1 MSENGAHRILQL
13 NQVSR
18 NDLSK
23 VGGKAANLGELVRML
38 RGPIRVP
45 GGFVLTLEA
54 YREFIESNGIDLV
67 LKQHFGPGEFL
78 DPARIERVSLQIQ
91 ESFSNSHW
99 PETLA
104 KEVLAAYSNLNAP
117 RPGRRDVAVRSSASS
132 EDLPTASF
140 AGQLESFLNVEGDES
155 LLDHIRMCFA
165 SNYTA
170 RVISYRNSRKIP
182 QIGTGCAV
190 VVQEM
195 VRSDLASAGVAFTL
209 DPESGHEGVILI
221 NSAFGLGEL
230 MVQGEIVPDEFMV
243 HKDRLRGGFRPVLK
257 RELGSKELS
266 LVYDPFHPD
275 RTVRVRVA
283 EEERHRYSLTDEEIL
298 DLSRACLEVEDHYS
312 SGSLRRRP
320 MDIEWAKDGL
330 SGKMYLVQ
338 ARPETVHSLRMSPL
352 KRPAFRSEVIGHPKP
367 ILTGRAVGD
376 RIASGRVRRIKQVSD
391 LGSFQ
396 AGEILV
402 ADRTD
407 PDWEPAMKIAS
418 GVITAS
424 GGRTCHAA
432 IVAREIGI
440 PAVVGAGA
448 GIDLLQNGV
457 EVTVSS
463 AEGEEGRVYPG
474 TIALRT
480 VVVPDVALDRMRTHL
495 LMNISRPGDAL
506 SWSLLPGGGVGLLRM
521 EFMIASE
528 IRIHPLAL
536 LNIRKIKSQETRRRI
551 DALTRGI
558 EDKKELFVRKLSE
571 GIASICGAFHP
582 RPVVVRFSDFKSNEY
597 ANLIGGD
604 EFELREENPMLG
616 LRGAARY
623 AHPLYR
629 EAFTLECQ
637 AIIRVRETMG
647 FDNLSV
653 MLPFV
658 RTVVDADATLEV
670 MRDSGLIRGRKG
682 LQVWMMCEVPANVLQ
697 LREFSER
704 FDGISI
710 GSNDLTQLMLGI
722 DRDSSAVAPF
732 FDERH
737 PAVRMMISF
746 ALREARQYGMKT
758 SLCGQ
763 APSDY
768 PEFARFLVDEGIDS
782 ISLSPDAL
790 LSVAQIVSEH
800 EKRSNGNVPTPHANT
815 ARPGSL

>member
-1 MSENGAHRILQL
+1 MQLSE
-13 NQVSR
+13 VSR
-18 NDLSK
+18 TDLLR
-23 VGGKAANLGELVRML
+23 VGGKAANLGELVRL
-38 RGPIRVP
+38 LKGRIRVP
-45 GGFVLTLEA
+45 DGFVLTLSA
-54 YREFIESNGIDLV
+54 YREFISKNGIDLI
-67 LKQHFGPGEFL
+67 LSRHFPAGRSL
-78 DPARIERVSLQIQ
+78 DATKIESISQ
-91 ESFSNSHW
+91 EIREAFAKSHW
-99 PETLA
+99 PENLA
-104 KEVLAAYSNLNAP
+104 TEVLSAYARLNAG
-117 RPGRRDVAVRSSASS
+117 RVGRRDVAVRSSASS

-140 AGQLESFLNVEGDES
+140 AGQLDSFLNVEGDDS
-155 LLDHIRMCFA
+155 LLEHIRECFA

-170 RVISYRNSRKIP
+170 RVISYRDSRKIP
-182 QIGTGCAV
+182 QIGAGCSV
-190 VVQEM
+190 IVQEM

-221 NSAFGLGEL
+221 NSALGLGEL
-230 MVQGEIVPDEFMV
+230 LVQGEVIPDEFVV
-243 HKDRLRGGFRPVLK
+243 HKERLKRGFKPLMK

-275 RTVRVRVA
+275 RTLRVRVA
-283 EEERHRYSLTDEEIL
+283 EEERHRYSLQDDEVLEL
-298 DLSRACLEVEDHYS
+298 ARACLQVEDHYS
-312 SGSLRRRP
+312 EGSLRRRP

-330 SGKMYLVQ
+330 NGRIFLVQ
-338 ARPETVHSLRMSPL
+338 ARPETVHSVRPSPG
-352 KRPAFRSEVIGHPKP
+352 KRPSFRLEVMGSPRP
-367 ILTGRAVGD
+367 ILTGRGVGD
-376 RIASGRVRRIKQVSD
+376 RIASGRVRRIREVKD

-402 ADRTD
+402 AHRTD

-418 GVITAS
+418 AVITAS

-440 PAVVGAGA
+440 PGVVGVGAG
-448 GIDLLQNGV
+448 IEILQDGA

-474 TIALRT
+474 TVA
-480 VVVPDVALDRMRTHL
+480 VHQVPVPDVSLTGMRTRL

-506 SWSLLPGGGVGLLRM
+506 SWSLLPSGGVGLLRM

-536 LNIRKIKSQETRRRI
+536 LNLRSIRSEDTRRRI
-551 DALTRGI
+551 EALTRGI
-558 EDKKELFVRKLSE
+558 EDKQEVFVRKISE
-571 GIASICGAFHP
+571 GVASICGAFYP

-604 EFELREENPMLG
+604 EFEIREENPMLG

-623 AHPLYR
+623 SHPVYR
-629 EAFTLECQ
+629 EAFALECR
-637 AIIRVRETMG
+637 AIRTVRDTMG

-653 MLPFV
+653 MIPFV
-658 RTVVDADATLEV
+658 RTLADADAALEI
-670 MRDSGLIRGRKG
+670 MEQAGLKRGENG
-682 LQVWMMCEVPANVLQ
+682 LRFWMMCEVPANVFSMN
-697 LREFSER
+697 EFGER

-722 DRDSSAVAPF
+722 DRDSSAVAPL

-746 ALREARQYGMKT
+746 AIREAKQYGMQT

-790 LSVAQIVSEH
+790 LKVATVVSEQ
-800 EKRSNGNVPTPHANT
+800 EKRSAVHVSIPDADSS
-815 ARPGSL
+815 RSRSL

>member
-1 MSENGAHRILQL
+1 MGEITSNRIIQL

-18 NDLSK
+18 DDLPR
-23 VGGKAANLGELVRML
+23 VGGKAANLGELVRVL
-38 RGPIRVP
+38 RGRIRVP
-45 GGFVLTLEA
+45 AGFVLTLSA
-54 YREFIESNGIDLV
+54 YREFIERNGIDLV
-67 LKQHFGPGEFL
+67 LKQHFETGETL
-78 DPARIERVSLQIQ
+78 DPGRIEMISSQIQ
-91 ESFSNSHW
+91 EAFRASHW
-99 PETLA
+99 PEALA
-104 KEVLAAYSNLNAP
+104 HEVIGAYNGLNSS

-140 AGQLESFLNVEGDES
+140 AGQLDSYLNVEGEES
-155 LLDHIRMCFA
+155 LLEHIRMCFA

-182 QIGTGCAV
+182 QIGAGCSV
-190 VVQEM
+190 IVQEM

-230 MVQGEIVPDEFMV
+230 LVQGEVIPDEFVV
-243 HKDRLRGGFRPVLK
+243 HKDRLRRGFLPLMK

-283 EEERHRYSLTDEEIL
+283 DEERHKYSLGDEEIVE
-298 DLSRACLEVEDHYS
+298 LSRACLEVEDHFS
-312 SGSLRRRP
+312 AGSLRRRP

-330 SGKMYLVQ
+330 SGLIYLVQ
-338 ARPETVHSLRMSPL
+338 ARPETVHSLHAVTS
-352 KRPAFRSEVIGHPKP
+352 KRPTFKLEVIGSPRP
-367 ILTGRAVGD
+367 LLVGRAVGD
-376 RIASGRVRRIKQVSD
+376 RIASGRVRRIRKVSE

-418 GVITAS
+418 AVITAS

-440 PAVVGAGA
+440 PAVVGVGA
-448 GIDLLQNGV
+448 GIDLLQDGS

-474 TIALRT
+474 TLALRT
-480 VVVPDVALDRMRTHL
+480 VPVPDVSLDGLRTRL
-495 LMNISRPGDAL
+495 LMNVSRPGDAL
-506 SWSLLPGGGVGLLRM
+506 SWALLPGGGVGLLRM

-536 LNIRKIKSQETRRRI
+536 LNLRKIKSQETRRRI

-558 EDKKELFVRKLSE
+558 EDKKEFFVRKLAE
-571 GIASICGAFHP
+571 GIGSICGAFHP

-597 ANLIGGD
+597 ANLIGGE

-623 AHPLYR
+623 SHPIHR
-629 EAFTLECQ
+629 EAFALECL
-637 AIIRVRETMG
+637 AIRRVRETMG

-658 RTVVDADATLEV
+658 RTMVDADATLEV
-670 MRDSGLIRGRKG
+670 MHECGLIRGQGG
-682 LQVWMMCEVPANVLQ
+682 LEVWMMCEVPANVLQ

-722 DRDSSAVAPF
+722 DRDSSSVAPF

-746 ALREARQYGMKT
+746 ALREAKICGMKT

-768 PEFARFLVDEGIDS
+768 PEFVRFLVDEGIDS

-790 LSVAQIVSEH
+790 LKVASVVSEH
-800 EKRSNGNVPTPHANT
+800 EKRSKVHVQSPPADS
-815 ARPGSL
+815 ARPRPL